1 MAEID
6 PVAVATTVAELAR
19 AEHFTAIEEL
29 FAPRLRAVVSG
40 GTVRVGWNTEIARIG
55 AVERIGEPETE
66 SIDAELVRV
75 SVPVDCERGGLTL
88 IVSVDGAGQ
97 LHGIR
102 LAPPAGA
109 WTPPDYARPKR
120 FVEQDITVGD
130 GSTAVPGTLT
140 LPRGKGPFPGA
151 VLLASGPTN
160 RDQTV
165 GPNKPFKDLA
175 WGLAGRGIA
184 VLRFDKVNHV
194 HGAFA
199 GEPDFTMVREYLPTT
214 IAAVHALQRHSRVN
228 ADRVFVIGHS
238 GGGKAAPRVAA
249 AEPSIAG
256 VVVMAGDTVPLP
268 RAAVRVANYLA
279 GLDPGPHTAATV
291 ESITRQAAAVE
302 SPRLSSATATSE
314 LLFGW
319 PASYWLDLRAYD
331 PVETAAALG
340 KPILVVQGRRDYQ
353 VTVEDD
359 LPGWVSGLAACADAR
374 IQIYDAVDHMFFPGT
389 GASTPAGYQVPN
401 HLDAAVVSDIADW
414 LTAGRRESLLARLAR
429 KFGR

>member
-1 MAEID
+1 MAGTD
-6 PVAVATTVAELAR
+6 PAAIATTVAELAR
-19 AEHFTAIEEL
+19 AEHFSAIEEL

-40 GTVRVGWNTEIARIG
+40 ETVRVGWNTEIARIG
-55 AVERIGEPETE
+55 AVREIGAPGTE

-75 SVPVDCERGGLTL
+75 SVPVECERGGLTL

-97 LHGIR
+97 LHGFR
-102 LAPPAGA
+102 LAPPAGS
-109 WTPPDYARPKR
+109 WTPPDYATPKR
-120 FVEQDITVGD
+120 FAEHEITVGD
-130 GSTAVPGTLT
+130 GVTAVPGTLT

-151 VLLASGPTN
+151 VLLASGPTD

-175 WGLAGRGIA
+175 WGLASRGIA
-184 VLRFDKVNHV
+184 VLRFDKVNYV
-194 HGAFA
+194 HGEVA
-199 GEPDFTMVREYLPTT
+199 GEPEFSMVAEYLPTT
-214 IAAVHALQRHSRVN
+214 IAAVRALQQHSRV
-228 ADRVFVIGHS
+228 DSERVFVVGHS

-256 VVVMAGDTVPLP
+256 VVVMAGDTVALP

-279 GLDPGPHTAATV
+279 ALDPGPHTTATV
-291 ESITRQAAAVE
+291 ESIGRQAAAVE
-302 SPRLSSATATSE
+302 SPLLSPTTATSE

-319 PASYWLDLRAYD
+319 PAAYWLDLRDYD

-340 KPILVVQGRRDYQ
+340 KPVLVVQGGRDYQ

-359 LPGWVSGLAACADAR
+359 LSGWRSRLAERADVH
-374 IQIYDAVDHMFFPGT
+374 IKIYDADDHMFFPGT
-389 GASTPAGYQVPN
+389 GPSSPAGYQVPN
-401 HLDAAVVSDIADW
+401 HLDAAVVADIADW
-414 LTAGRRESLLARLAR
+414 LNGGRCPGPLARLAR

>member
-1 MAEID
+1 MAGTD
-6 PVAVATTVAELAR
+6 PAAIATTVAELAR
-19 AEHFTAIEEL
+19 AERFSAIEEL

-40 GTVRVGWNTEIARIG
+40 ETVRVGWNTEIARIG
-55 AVERIGEPETE
+55 AVREIGSPGTE

-75 SVPVDCERGGLTL
+75 SVPVECERGGLTL

-97 LHGIR
+97 LHGFR
-102 LAPPAGA
+102 LAPPAGS
-109 WTPPDYARPKR
+109 WTPPDYATPKR
-120 FVEQDITVGD
+120 FAEQEITVGD
-130 GSTAVPGTLT
+130 GVTAVPGTLT

-151 VLLASGPTN
+151 VLLASGPTD

-175 WGLAGRGIA
+175 WGLASRGIA
-184 VLRFDKVNHV
+184 VLRFDKVNYV
-194 HGAFA
+194 HGELA
-199 GEPDFTMVREYLPTT
+199 GEPEFTMVSEYLPTT
-214 IAAVHALQRHSRVN
+214 IAAVHALQQHSRV
-228 ADRVFVIGHS
+228 DSERVFVVGHS

-279 GLDPGPHTAATV
+279 ALDPGPHTTATV
-291 ESITRQAAAVE
+291 ESIGRQAAAVE
-302 SPRLSSATATSE
+302 SPQLSPATATSE

-319 PASYWLDLRAYD
+319 PAAYWLDLRDYD

-340 KPILVVQGRRDYQ
+340 KPVLVVQGGRDYQ

-359 LPGWVSGLAACADAR
+359 LSGWRSGLAERADVQ
-374 IQIYDAVDHMFFPGT
+374 IKIYDADDHMLFPGT
-389 GASTPAGYQVPN
+389 GPSSPAGYQVPN
-401 HLDAAVVSDIADW
+401 HLDAAAVADIADW
-414 LTAGRRESLLARLAR
+414 LNGGRRPGPLARLAW